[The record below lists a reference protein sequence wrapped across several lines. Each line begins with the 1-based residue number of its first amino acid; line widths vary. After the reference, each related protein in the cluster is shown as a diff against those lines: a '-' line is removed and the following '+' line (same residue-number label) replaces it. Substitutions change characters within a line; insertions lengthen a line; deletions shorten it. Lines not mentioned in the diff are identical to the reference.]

1 MTILEKGWTRVERF
15 IVGLLALCATL
26 LSFYGVITRYVF
38 RNPPDWAEEV
48 CIYMIIWAVFI
59 TASILAAEKGHV
71 AATLIVE
78 RFSMK
83 TRRYL
88 AVFNGAVALAFCAAV
103 AILGFRIVAAAYIN
117 DERSISALRFPVW
130 ITYLSVATG
139 CTLVALR
146 YAIRVYRLVFSF
158 QPSEIMETHELS
170 RDGGYQELS
179 KDGGYE

>member
-1 MTILEKGWTRVERF
+1 MSNWERGWTRVEKF
-15 IVGLLALCATL
+15 IVGVLAFSATMIA
-26 LSFYGVITRYVF
+26 FYGVITRYIF
-38 RNPPDWAEEV
+38 RRPPDWAEEI

-59 TASILAAEKGHV
+59 NASILAEEKGHV

-88 AVFNGAVALAFCAAV
+88 AVFNGAVALVFCVAV
-103 AILGFRIVAAAYIN
+103 SILGFKIVSAAYIN
-117 DERSISALRFPVW
+117 DERSLSALRFPVW
-130 ITYLSVATG
+130 IPYLSVAMG

-158 QPSEIMETHELS
+158 QPSEILETHELS
-170 RDGGYQELS
+170 RDGGH
-179 KDGGYE
+179 

>member
-1 MTILEKGWTRVERF
+1 MSVWEKGWTRVEKF
-15 IVGLLALCATL
+15 IVGLLALSATMVA
-26 LSFYGVITRYVF
+26 FYGVITRYIF
-38 RNPPDWAEEV
+38 RRPPDWAEEV
-48 CIYMIIWAVFI
+48 VIYLIIWAVFI
-59 TASILAAEKGHV
+59 TASTLAAEKGHV

-78 RFSMK
+78 GFSLK

-88 AVFNGAVALAFCAAV
+88 AVFNGLVALAFCVAV

-130 ITYLSVATG
+130 ITYLSVAAG

>member
-1 MTILEKGWTRVERF
+1 M
-15 IVGLLALCATL
+15 
-26 LSFYGVITRYVF
+26 S
-38 RNPPDWAEEV
+38 
-48 CIYMIIWAVFI
+48 
-59 TASILAAEKGHV
+59 
-71 AATLIVE
+71 ATLIVE

-83 TRRYL
+83 ARRYL
-88 AVFNGAVALAFCAAV
+88 AVFNGVVALAFCASV
-103 AILGFRIVAAAYIN
+103 AYLGFRIVAAAYIN

-130 ITYLSVATG
+130 IPYLSVATG
-139 CTLVALR
+139 CTLVGLR

>member
-1 MTILEKGWTRVERF
+1 MSKWERGWTSVEKF
-15 IVGLLALCATL
+15 IVGALAFCATII
-26 LSFYGVITRYVF
+26 SFYGVISRYIL
-38 RNPPDWAEEV
+38 RRPPDWAEEIV
-48 CIYMIIWAVFI
+48 IYMIIWAVFI
-59 TASILAAEKGHV
+59 SASILAEEKGHV

-88 AVFNGAVALAFCAAV
+88 AVFNGLVALAFCVAV
-103 AILGFRIVAAAYIN
+103 SFLGYKIVSAAYIN
-117 DERSISALRFPVW
+117 DERSLTALRFPVW
-130 ITYLSVATG
+130 IPYLSVATG

-146 YAIRVYRLVFSF
+146 YAIRVYRLVFAF
-158 QPSEIMETHELS
+158 QPSEILETHELS

>member
-1 MTILEKGWTRVERF
+1 MSVWEKGWTRVEKF
-15 IVGLLALCATL
+15 IVGLLALSATL

-38 RNPPDWAEEV
+38 RNPPDWAEEI

-59 TASILAAEKGHV
+59 SASILAEEKGHV

-88 AVFNGAVALAFCAAV
+88 AVFNGLVALGFCVAV
-103 AILGFRIVAAAYIN
+103 SFLGFKIVSAAYLN
-117 DERSISALRFPVW
+117 DERSITALRFPVW
-130 ITYLSVATG
+130 IPYLSVASG

-146 YAIRVYRLVFSF
+146 YALRVFRLVFSF
-158 QPSEIMETHELS
+158 HPSEIMETHELS
-170 RDGGYQELS
+170 REE
-179 KDGGYE
+179 KHE

>member
-1 MTILEKGWTRVERF
+1 MSKWERGWTKVEKF
-15 IVGLLALCATL
+15 IVGVLTFSATAIA
-26 LSFYGVITRYVF
+26 FYGVIARYIL
-38 RNPPDWAEEV
+38 RRPPDWAEEIV
-48 CIYMIIWAVFI
+48 IYLIIWAVFI
-59 TASILAAEKGHV
+59 TASILAEEKGHV

-88 AVFNGAVALAFCAAV
+88 AVFNGLVALGFCVAV
-103 AILGFRIVAAAYIN
+103 SILGFKIVSAAYVN
-117 DERSISALRFPVW
+117 DERSLTALRFPVW
-130 ITYLSVATG
+130 IPYLSVAAG

-170 RDGGYQELS
+170 RSQDSSREENHG
-179 KDGGYE
+179 